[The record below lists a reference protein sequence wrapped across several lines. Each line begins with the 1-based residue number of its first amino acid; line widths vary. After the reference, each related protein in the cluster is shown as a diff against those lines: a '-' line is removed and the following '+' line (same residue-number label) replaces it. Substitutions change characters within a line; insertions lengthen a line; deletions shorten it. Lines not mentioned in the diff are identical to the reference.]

1 MSWNPIQANDR
12 LPLPD
17 LPWSLF
23 KVPADEGGQ
32 ALLKE
37 LEEKIGPLDDD
48 YKVLQA
54 VLDCT
59 RMTCYICVC
68 TSCINVVSCPVY
80 YIYFIRVNL
89 NYNNENNIY
98 IYIYIY
104 MYVYIIHIYIYISL
118 ARSKGS

>member
-59 RMTCYICVC
+59 RMTCYICVYIMYQC
-68 TSCINVVSCPVY
+68 SVMPCILYLFYS
-80 YIYFIRVNL
+80 
-89 NYNNENNIY
+89 
-98 IYIYIY
+98 
-104 MYVYIIHIYIYISL
+104 
-118 ARSKGS
+118 SKS